1 MHWNKIVGWLFI
13 LFGIVGIIINLYL
26 GSLYN
31 IIWLSNHLSLVLGV
45 AFLYK
50 SRVWISAELSIAL
63 IPELLWSIDFL
74 GKLLT
79 GGFILGATE
88 YMFNIN
94 YSPLLYY
101 LSLSHL
107 FIAPIALVG
116 LWYLGGA
123 MKAWKQACMH
133 GVVLLFF
140 SFAFMN
146 GHNLN
151 CFRES
156 CVPFI
161 TMSGLTY
168 QLLWPILFFIFVVI
182 PINWL
187 LVQWIKK
194 R

>member
-1 MHWNKIVGWLFI
+1 MNWNKIIGYLFI

-74 GKLLT
+74 GKLIT
-79 GGFILGATE
+79 GEFILGTTE

-107 FIAPIALVG
+107 FVAPIALVV

-123 MKAWKQACMH
+123 VKAWKQACMH

-161 TMSGLTY
+161 TVSGITY
-168 QLLWPILFFIFVVI
+168 QVLWPILFFIFVVI
-182 PINWL
+182 PMNWL

>member
-26 GSLYN
+26 GSVYN
-31 IIWLSNHLSLVLGV
+31 VIWLSNHLSLVLGV

-74 GKLLT
+74 GKLIT

-94 YSPLLYY
+94 YSPLMYY

-123 MKAWKQACMH
+123 VKAWKQACMH

-161 TMSGLTY
+161 TMSGITY
-168 QLLWPILFFIFVVI
+168 QVLWPILFFIFVVI